1 MNWLEKLFKKK
12 KNYNR
17 NCEFKLLII
26 KDDTDSF
33 TEALGISDERIH
45 ELGNITKNAHNN
57 YDSLTDAYS
66 EIVSNCKHVNELAFC
81 FTVFARISEM
91 KNERKKMLDLFGNM
105 FNHDE

>member
-1 MNWLEKLFKKK
+1 MSIFKNLFKKK
-12 KNYNR
+12 KNYNG

-33 TEALGISDERIH
+33 SEALGISDQRIH
-45 ELGNITKNAHNN
+45 ELGDMTKNAHEN

-66 EIVSNCKHVNELAFC
+66 EIVSKCKHVNELAFC

-91 KNERKKMLDLFGNM
+91 KKERKQMLGLFSKMFDN
-105 FNHDE
+105 D